1 LRFVASL
8 FASIFVLALVTGCG
22 KDKSP
27 SPTSPSTSTSVSG
40 VSISGC
46 TQALN
51 FQCTATATLSNG
63 GTENVTAQAQWSSST
78 TTVAT
83 ISAAGV
89 LNPIASGQTTISAS
103 YSGKTGTA
111 TVNVTINGGPA
122 PAPSQLLLDGVVR
135 ETVPSASTP
144 VAGARLTVLDG
155 PDAGAATT
163 SDGNGYFVFPA
174 LQSGTFTLRT
184 TQPDYQTA
192 DRTISLTKPTTIT
205 INMAPNPKTLDQTFT
220 GNISGGDA
228 TTCSDG
234 IFTKPCRRISLPI
247 HNAGVISARLD
258 WSGGSADLDL
268 TLWRD
273 STLIASSR
281 GVNSSESVSS
291 SAQPGGSY
299 ELRVTYYSGSN
310 VVQYNVRVSR
320 PN

>member
-1 LRFVASL
+1 MSRFIVRFVISL
-8 FASIFVLALVTGCG
+8 LVLAVVAGCG

-27 SPTSPSTSTSVSG
+27 SPTSPTESTSVTG
-40 VSISGC
+40 LSISGC
-46 TQALN
+46 TQALG

-63 GTENVTAQAQWSSST
+63 STQNVSSQSQWSSSNT
-78 TTVAT
+78 SVAT

-89 LNPIASGQTTISAS
+89 LNPLTSGPTTISAS
-103 YSGKTGTA
+103 YGGKTGSA
-111 TVNVTINGGPA
+111 TVNITINGQP
-122 PAPSQLLLDGVVR
+122 PQQSQQYLLDGVVR
-135 ETVPSASTP
+135 ETSPSASTA
-144 VAGARLTVLDG
+144 VVGARLTVMDG

-174 LQSGTFTLRT
+174 LQPGNFTLRT
-184 TQPDYQTA
+184 TDGDHQTT
-192 DRTISLTKPTTIT
+192 DRAISLTKPTTIT

-220 GNISGGDA
+220 GSISGGDA

-234 IFTKPCRRISLPI
+234 IFTKPCRHIALPI
-247 HNAGVISARLD
+247 HNPGTITARLD

-273 STLIASSR
+273 GNLIASSR
-281 GVNSSESVSS
+281 GVNSSENIS
-291 SAQPGGSY
+291 SAAQQGSY

-310 VVQYNVRVSR
+310 VVQYNVRVTR